1 MYPQGQQW
9 GVWQHVPS
17 QAPLCED
24 VPTLD
29 KPLEGGDTDMESTPA
44 PQTVD
49 QGGAIIKDLGAG
61 EPDVQL
67 CSESKISPP
76 IWERIMVGSV
86 KGIMNDSILTLV
98 SLTDTTLKDNG
109 LAEEGEMDEVSDQ
122 EGIVEKESEWTVLL
136 EEDASLQ
143 EEETTPSH
151 AVMLLEFQ
159 SCPSVNLQEAFQE
172 KRRAL
177 IQRSAHRVEEIQA
190 KTAEAKA
197 NTRAQS
203 ETTETRANTT
213 TRAQS
218 DPTTVQPSTTK
229 PRREGRSAESTHAG
243 VDAKQKKQQPKLQTP
258 LPPPML
264 AKLKKVGEVRISTPE
279 MMCVADMRQRT
290 ERLYSRLD
298 EVKLRKEV
306 RSRQEAY
313 AKNRE
318 KAKEFHT
325 KTLQKLRA
333 KQSPQ

>member
-17 QAPLCED
+17 GASLCED

-86 KGIMNDSILTLV
+86 KGIMDDSMLTLV
-98 SLTDTTLKDNG
+98 SLTDTALKDNG

-122 EGIVEKESEWTVLL
+122 EGIVEKESEWTVLP

-159 SCPSVNLQEAFQE
+159 SCPSMNLQEAFQE

-197 NTRAQS
+197 
-203 ETTETRANTT
+203 T

-229 PRREGRSAESTHAG
+229 PRREGRSAESTYAG

-298 EVKLRKEV
+298 EVKLRKV